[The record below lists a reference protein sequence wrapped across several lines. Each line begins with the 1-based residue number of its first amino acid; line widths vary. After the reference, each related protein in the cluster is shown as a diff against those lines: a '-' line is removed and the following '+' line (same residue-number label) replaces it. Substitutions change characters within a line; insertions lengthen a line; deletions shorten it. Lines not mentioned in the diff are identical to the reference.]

1 MTRPHGLVGK
11 AYRLTVAILVVVL
24 GLFLM
29 AVTVFGPFWAVV
41 VFIGAP
47 MGLGLCGSSFGF
59 ATRSRIRAADSRT
72 HDRNNP
78 PWRLPRSAPH
88 DAG

>member
-11 AYRLTVAILVVVL
+11 AYRLTVAILGVVL
-24 GLFLM
+24 ALFLM

-47 MGLGLCGSSFGF
+47 MGLGLCGFIIWICIAQPNSG
-59 ATRSRIRAADSRT
+59 
-72 HDRNNP
+72 
-78 PWRLPRSAPH
+78 
-88 DAG
+88 GG